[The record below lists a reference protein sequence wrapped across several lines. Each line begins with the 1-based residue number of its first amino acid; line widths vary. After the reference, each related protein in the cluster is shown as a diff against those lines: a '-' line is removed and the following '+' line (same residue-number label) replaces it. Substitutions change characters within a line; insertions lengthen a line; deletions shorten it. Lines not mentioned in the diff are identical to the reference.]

1 MRVQVIY
8 PVEFRLGQDNLKL
21 HSWLIFFTVL
31 RIGFYSQNYSKRI
44 IPNTFAYT
52 DQITALVRTGTARN
66 AIQQVQERTYGVE
79 TPKRSKME
87 AIRPPQA
94 PKFCINE

>member
-1 MRVQVIY
+1 MKKKIKINDDEY
-8 PVEFRLGQDNLKL
+8 KKL
-21 HSWLIFFTVL
+21 LELIQMGVML
-31 RIGFYSQNYSKRI
+31 E
-44 IPNTFAYT
+44 
-52 DQITALVRTGTARN
+52 RTGKILITKGQNVLSSLA
-66 AIQQVQERTYGVE
+66 TYGVE

>member
-21 HSWLIFFTVL
+21 HSWLIFCSFAN
-31 RIGFYSQNYSKRI
+31 RILFAKLFKRI

-52 DQITALVRTGTARN
+52 DQIPALVRTGTARN

-79 TPKRSKME
+79 TLKRSKME

-94 PKFCINE
+94 PKFCIDE